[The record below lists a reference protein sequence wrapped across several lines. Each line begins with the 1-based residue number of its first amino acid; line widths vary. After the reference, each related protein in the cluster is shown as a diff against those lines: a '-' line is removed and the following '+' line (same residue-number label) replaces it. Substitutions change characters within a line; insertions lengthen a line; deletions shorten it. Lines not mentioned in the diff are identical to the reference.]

1 MHAFFASQKS
11 EEGATAQSLF
21 RRHSPEEQPTF
32 TSSGIVFA
40 HGPDWVEQRRF
51 RYLHDNLIMI
61 KILSVIN

>member
-11 EEGATAQSLF
+11 EEGAAAAQSLF

-51 RYLHDNLIMI
+51 R
-61 KILSVIN
+61 

>member
-51 RYLHDNLIMI
+51 RYLIY
-61 KILSVIN
+61 